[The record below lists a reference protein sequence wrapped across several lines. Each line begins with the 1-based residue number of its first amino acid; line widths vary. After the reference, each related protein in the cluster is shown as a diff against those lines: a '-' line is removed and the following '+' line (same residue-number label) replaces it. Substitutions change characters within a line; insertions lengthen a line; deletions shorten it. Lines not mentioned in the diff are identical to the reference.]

1 MLFGKDIGIDLGT
14 STVRICVRDKGIV
27 LREPAVIAV
36 DRVSG
41 RVLSVGAEAQK
52 MLGRTPVNLAAI
64 RPMRDGVVSDFEMAE
79 RLLRE
84 LLRKVSGFSLLKP
97 RLLIS
102 VPSGITEVEERA
114 VMEAALQAGAQEY
127 VQHGS
132 PVHPVY

>member
-14 STVRICVRDKGIV
+14 STVRICIRDKGIV

-64 RPMRDGVVSDFEMAE
+64 RPMRTGSFRILKWRSGCSVSCCG
-79 RLLRE
+79 R
-84 LLRKVSGFSLLKP
+84 
-97 RLLIS
+97 
-102 VPSGITEVEERA
+102 
-114 VMEAALQAGAQEY
+114 
-127 VQHGS
+127 
-132 PVHPVY
+132 